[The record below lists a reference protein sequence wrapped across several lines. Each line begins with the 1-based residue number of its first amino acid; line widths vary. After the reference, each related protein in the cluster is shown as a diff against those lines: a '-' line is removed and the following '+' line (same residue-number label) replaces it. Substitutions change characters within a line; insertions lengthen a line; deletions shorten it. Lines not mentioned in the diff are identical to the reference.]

1 MSFTLAGKTASDLG
15 VRLKS
20 GYQEPVSPNIRK
32 RELTIPGKAG
42 KINCGDE
49 YDVRTFELPLVTVNT
64 TTKAGVQDVI
74 RQLID
79 ELTNNPGE
87 PREVSLSFDKE
98 PNLHYGVKLN
108 QSSPVDR
115 HPAHFAEFALNLVAT
130 QPYALGDEETV
141 TATIT
146 DSPQDIAVEN
156 DGNVETPVNITITNE
171 GDNTI
176 SDFTLKTKE

>member
-130 QPYALGDEETV
+130 QPFACGNKE
-141 TATIT
+141 TIT
-146 DSPQDIAVEN
+146 ANITHSPQGVEIQN
-156 DGNVETPVNITITNE
+156 NGSVETSMVITITNN

-176 SDFTLKTKE
+176 NGFELSKE